1 MEFYYPTTIK
11 EAQKFLEKPSTIP
24 VAGGTSFTGRNV
36 NSLVDLTRVGLDY
49 IKNEKKKIRIGA
61 TASITELKESKVLNS
76 FAAGILPTACAVLA
90 DTQLRNVI
98 TIGGNI
104 ACRYLWANLPPALM
118 ALDAEVEITGR
129 KKRKVSVEKFLASK
143 LAPGEF
149 ISEVIIP
156 RCSNKGSG
164 TFLRFARTKVDY
176 PLISLAVYAEKQNS
190 KISLLRVA
198 VSGLSA
204 ATRVKAIENELQ
216 GKKIDEKILN
226 DAAMKAAGQIKVLK
240 SYVFSEEYLR
250 EVFGV
255 LMKRALK
262 KVLMEV

>member
-36 NSLVDLTRVGLDY
+36 NSLVDLTRLGLSY
-49 IKNEKKKIRIGA
+49 IKNEEKEIRIGA
-61 TASITELKESKVLNS
+61 TTTVTELEESKVLNS
-76 FAAGILPTACAVLA
+76 FAAGILPAACAVLA

-104 ACRYLWANLPPALM
+104 ACRYIWANLPPALM
-118 ALDAEVEITGR
+118 ALNAEVKITGR
-129 KKRKVSVEKFLASK
+129 KRRTVPVEKFLASK

-149 ISEVIIP
+149 ISEVIVP
-156 RCSNKGSG
+156 KGSNKGSG
-164 TFLRFARTKVDY
+164 TFVRFARTKVDY

-204 ATRVKAIENELQ
+204 ATRVKTIEEELQ
-216 GKKIDEKILN
+216 GKKIDEKIIN
-226 DAAMKAAGQIKVLK
+226 DAAMKAASQVKVLK

-250 EVFGV
+250 EVLGV
-255 LMKRALK
+255 LLKRTLK
-262 KVLMEV
+262 KVLMEA